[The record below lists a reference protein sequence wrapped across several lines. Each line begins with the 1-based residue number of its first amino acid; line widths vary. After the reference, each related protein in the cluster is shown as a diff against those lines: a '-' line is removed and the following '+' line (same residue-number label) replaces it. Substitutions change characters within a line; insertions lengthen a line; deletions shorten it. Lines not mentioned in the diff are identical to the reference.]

1 MRTSDARS
9 DRFEGVRA
17 RSADV
22 TILGPGLVEVNSVL
36 YHIQDCDPCYAPLLQ
51 PFWRVDSRGVPA
63 MRPCVDRFARAGA
76 SDALMREAAA
86 SSSAAP
92 AFKPLYLQIKDVLVQ
107 RLAAREWSPGG
118 AIPAEL
124 ELAAQYGVSQGTIRK
139 AVDALA
145 DDNLVVRRQGKG
157 TFVATHTE
165 EAQSTYRFLRMR
177 ADDGRDDYPAS
188 RVLDVRR
195 GRVGAEIAR
204 LLDIR
209 TGDSVVTIRRIL
221 EWREQPVVLDD
232 LTLPAT
238 LFRGLTRAKLI
249 AYPGSMYGFFESQFG
264 VRMLNAHE
272 RLKAIA
278 ADAGAAAALRV
289 AVGAPL
295 LAVERVAFTY
305 GSRPV
310 EFRRGL
316 CTTADHHYA
325 NAIG

>member
-1 MRTSDARS
+1 MRET
-9 DRFEGVRA
+9 
-17 RSADV
+17 
-22 TILGPGLVEVNSVL
+22 T
-36 YHIQDCDPCYAPLLQ
+36 
-51 PFWRVDSRGVPA
+51 VPA
-63 MRPCVDRFARAGA
+63 A
-76 SDALMREAAA
+76 S
-86 SSSAAP
+86 AP
-92 AFKPLYLQIKDVLVQ
+92 AFKPLYLQIKDVLLH
-107 RLAAREWSPGG
+107 RLAAGEWSPGG

-124 ELAAQYGVSQGTIRK
+124 ELAAQYGVSHGTIRK
-139 AVDALA
+139 AIDALA

-165 EAQSTYRFLRMR
+165 EAQSTYRFLRLR
-177 ADDGRDDYPAS
+177 ADDGHDEYPVS

-195 GRVGAEIAR
+195 GRVSAELAR

-209 TGDSVVTIRRIL
+209 TGDSVVTIRRVL
-221 EWREQPVVLDD
+221 EWRDRPVVLDD
-232 LTLPAT
+232 VTLPGT
-238 LFRGLTRAKLI
+238 LFRGLTRAKLV

-264 VRMLNAHE
+264 VRMLNANE

-278 ADAGAAAALRV
+278 ADGAAAAALYV
-289 AVGAPL
+289 PVGSPL

-305 GSRPV
+305 GGRPV